1 MRNTLPLP
9 PGQLLVTGYMVMFVS
24 AFKAPAGNSSE
35 ILPSAVVKVPP
46 FVPITCCSACAT
58 GVPTGVFS
66 ASVGISGT
74 GLGLGLGPGLSA
86 LLHAAAKNVIA
97 NSNVHM

>member
-1 MRNTLPLP
+1 
-9 PGQLLVTGYMVMFVS
+9 MVMFVA
-24 AFKAPAGNSSE
+24 AFNAPAGNTSV

-46 FVPITCCSACAT
+46 SVPIIFCSACPM

-74 GLGLGLGPGLSA
+74 GLGLGLGGLGPGLSA

-97 NSNVHM
+97 NSNVHMKFVRLLIKPAIG